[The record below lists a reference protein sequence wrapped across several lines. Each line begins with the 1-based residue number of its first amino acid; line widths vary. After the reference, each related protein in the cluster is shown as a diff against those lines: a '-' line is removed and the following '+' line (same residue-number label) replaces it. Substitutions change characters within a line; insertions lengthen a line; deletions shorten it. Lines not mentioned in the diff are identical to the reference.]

1 VFTVIQSIILKMAN
15 SSYKKISLGML
26 LLIVITFSGCTKII
40 DVNLNDADPQ
50 LVIEA
55 NVLNTPGP
63 YYVQISK
70 TVNFS
75 ANNQFPPITGARV
88 IIQDITGGVKDT
100 LTELQ
105 AGLYITQR
113 LTGVAGRTYQMDVTT
128 GGKNYTAV
136 SKMPAAAELDSVSFE
151 KISRPGSKTDWYAVI
166 NYRDPGGINNYYLF
180 TLFVNGRRINNTFV
194 YDDRF
199 SDGRYVSRTLRTD
212 SAYINPGDSVR
223 VVMQHMGKEGFE
235 YYSSFSQVT
244 GNGALQT
251 ISPANPNSNL
261 SGGALGYFIASYTST
276 RRTVAK

>member
-1 VFTVIQSIILKMAN
+1 MAN

-55 NVLNTPGP
+55 NVLNTPSP

-113 LTGVAGRTYQMDVTT
+113 LTGVAG
-128 GGKNYTAV
+128 
-136 SKMPAAAELDSVSFE
+136 
-151 KISRPGSKTDWYAVI
+151 
-166 NYRDPGGINNYYLF
+166 
-180 TLFVNGRRINNTFV
+180 
-194 YDDRF
+194 
-199 SDGRYVSRTLRTD
+199 
-212 SAYINPGDSVR
+212 
-223 VVMQHMGKEGFE
+223 
-235 YYSSFSQVT
+235 
-244 GNGALQT
+244 
-251 ISPANPNSNL
+251 
-261 SGGALGYFIASYTST
+261 
-276 RRTVAK
+276 